1 MSHKKKHE
9 HVSHERWLV
18 SYADFIT
25 LLFAFFVVLFSS
37 SQSDRKKVEQVEYS
51 IHSAFQTM
59 GIFTMASSAPNLQ
72 NPGGPPN
79 AATIMMG
86 DDLDAASPATLAD
99 LNKMK
104 SKLDT
109 LLAAQIARKT
119 VSVKVGRDGLII
131 SLRAA
136 GFFESGVAAP
146 LPASIPSLLAIG
158 SALAVTPYDV
168 RIEGHTDNVPI
179 HNSIYKSNW
188 ELSTS
193 RATQLAQIFIE
204 KSHVVPSHLSAAGYA
219 EYHPVADN
227 STAEGRNRN
236 RRVDI
241 IVLPH
246 IDHHEELW
254 MGKDPA
260 SMPSVAGQKPSPAVP
275 QHPLAT
281 GTALVPNLAPA
292 IVPADHSLVQHGV
305 LTADSTTHTT
315 GARAE

>member
-1 MSHKKKHE
+1 MSRKVKHD

-25 LLFAFFVVLFSS
+25 LLFAFFVVLFST

-59 GIFTMASSAPNLQ
+59 GIFSMTSSKPNLQ
-72 NPGGPPN
+72 SVGGAPN
-79 AATIMMG
+79 TAAIMMG
-86 DDLDAASPATLAD
+86 DDLDAASPMTMAD

-104 SKLDT
+104 DKLDV
-109 LLAAQIARKT
+109 LLATQIAKKT

-136 GFFESGVAAP
+136 GFFESGVAKP
-146 LPASIPSLLAIG
+146 LPASMPSLLAIG
-158 SALAVTPYDV
+158 SALAITPYDV

-188 ELSTS
+188 DLSTA
-193 RATQLAQIFIE
+193 RATQLAQILIE
-204 KSHVVPSHLSAAGYA
+204 QSHIVPSHLSAAGYA

-246 IDHHEELW
+246 VDHHEELW
-254 MGKDPA
+254 MGKDAA
-260 SMPSVAGQKPSPAVP
+260 SSGPSVARQKPSPAVVQRP
-275 QHPLAT
+275 AMMGSSTVHNIAPRFGSNTHAASVLASSASAS
-281 GTALVPNLAPA
+281 ALPA
-292 IVPADHSLVQHGV
+292 
-305 LTADSTTHTT
+305 
-315 GARAE
+315 AR

>member
-1 MSHKKKHE
+1 MSRKKKHE
-9 HVSHERWLV
+9 HANHERWLV

-25 LLFAFFVVLFSS
+25 LLFAFFVVLFAS

-59 GIFTMASSAPNLQ
+59 GIFSMASSAPNLQ
-72 NPGGPPN
+72 NSG
-79 AATIMMG
+79 AAADAKTIMMG
-86 DDLDAASPATLAD
+86 DDLDAASPATIAD

-109 LLAAQIARKT
+109 LLAAQIAQKT

-136 GFFESGVAAP
+136 GFFQSGVATP
-146 LPASIPSLLAIG
+146 LPNSMPSLLAIG
-158 SALAVTPYDV
+158 SALAVTSYDV

-188 ELSTS
+188 DLSTA
-193 RATQLAQIFIE
+193 RATQLAQLFIE
-204 KSHVVPSHLSAAGYA
+204 KSHIIPSHLSAAGYA

-246 IDHHEELW
+246 VEHHEELW
-254 MGKDPA
+254 MGKDNA
-260 SMPSVAGQKPSPAVP
+260 NGSSVARQKPSPSVVQRP
-275 QHPLAT
+275 IVT
-281 GTALVPNLAPA
+281 GSVLQPGLAPSA
-292 IVPADHSLVQHGV
+292 AALPPA
-305 LTADSTTHTT
+305 
-315 GARAE
+315 R

>member
-104 SKLDT
+104 AKLDT

-179 HNSIYKSNW
+179 HNSI
-188 ELSTS
+188 
-193 RATQLAQIFIE
+193 
-204 KSHVVPSHLSAAGYA
+204 
-219 EYHPVADN
+219 
-227 STAEGRNRN
+227 
-236 RRVDI
+236 
-241 IVLPH
+241 
-246 IDHHEELW
+246 
-254 MGKDPA
+254 
-260 SMPSVAGQKPSPAVP
+260 
-275 QHPLAT
+275 
-281 GTALVPNLAPA
+281 
-292 IVPADHSLVQHGV
+292 
-305 LTADSTTHTT
+305 
-315 GARAE
+315 

>member
-1 MSHKKKHE
+1 MTHKKKHE
-9 HVSHERWLV
+9 HVNHERWLV

-59 GIFTMASSAPNLQ
+59 GIFTMTTSAPNLQ
-72 NPGGPPN
+72 NPGGAPN

-104 SKLDT
+104 AKLDT

-136 GFFESGVAAP
+136 GFFGSGVAAP

-193 RATQLAQIFIE
+193 RATQLAQLFIE

-246 IDHHEELW
+246 VEHHEELW
-254 MGKDPA
+254 MGKEPA
-260 SMPSVAGQKPSPAVP
+260 SGPAIAGQKPSPAVAQRP
-275 QHPLAT
+275 MVT
-281 GTALVPNLAPA
+281 GSVLAPA
-292 IVPADHSLVQHGV
+292 IMPSL
-305 LTADSTTHTT
+305 
-315 GARAE
+315 GAREQAASARAPSAAALPSAR